1 MKNALKN
8 FKLSSINRYAG
19 ILIAAAIMTFAF
31 QSCSKE
37 SIDPTATAS
46 YKVLN
51 ANMRKLWSDHMQWTY
66 STVDA
71 FFNNPDGLNGPLN
84 RLLQNQKDIGA
95 AIIPYYGEDAGGQL
109 TKLLTNH
116 ITGAVPVLTA
126 AKEGNNEALTT
137 ALNDW
142 YKNAQDIAD
151 FLANANPN
159 WKKEDMR
166 HMMKTHIDQTTEY
179 AVDLLQKDYNK
190 AIKVFDEANEHMLMM
205 ADDLSEGIAKQFP
218 EKF

>member
-8 FKLSSINRYAG
+8 FNLSSINRYAG

>member
-8 FKLSSINRYAG
+8 FNLSSINRYAG

-179 AVDLLQKDYNK
+179 AVDLLQKDYSK

>member
-1 MKNALKN
+1 
-8 FKLSSINRYAG
+8 
-19 ILIAAAIMTFAF
+19 
-31 QSCSKE
+31 
-37 SIDPTATAS
+37 
-46 YKVLN
+46 
-51 ANMRKLWSDHMQWTY
+51 MQWTY

-109 TKLLTNH
+109 TKLLTDH

-159 WKKEDMR
+159 WKQEDMR

-179 AVDLLQKDYNK
+179 AVDLLQKDYSK

>member
-8 FKLSSINRYAG
+8 FNLSSINRYAG

-159 WKKEDMR
+159 WKQEDMR

>member
-8 FKLSSINRYAG
+8 FNLSSINRYAG

-109 TKLLTNH
+109 TKLLTDH

>member
-8 FKLSSINRYAG
+8 FNLSSINRYAG

-109 TKLLTNH
+109 TKLLTDH

-159 WKKEDMR
+159 WKQEDMR

>member
-8 FKLSSINRYAG
+8 FNLSSINRYAG

-109 TKLLTNH
+109 TKLLTDH

-179 AVDLLQKDYNK
+179 AVDLLQKDYSK